1 MLELTGQTSGP
12 LKSKGVRRF
21 VTVLF
26 SDVSGSSQHAE
37 MLDAEDYAD
46 KLDQFR
52 KIVRDVV
59 PRHGGS
65 IARMQGDGVLALFG
79 YDESREDD
87 GRRAVEAAFELH
99 SAVKSI
105 DFGSGANAAFMELHS
120 GIHAGLVL
128 LIEGDIERGR
138 FDVVGEVPNT
148 ASRLCSMAA
157 KGEIMVSEE
166 SLGPQAHF
174 FSLSSRQNLAV
185 RGRANPLTVVR
196 VDGRAAV
203 RRRIEAAAKRGVVPF
218 VGRLAPMT
226 QLLRAAENLGKG
238 LRGGVVISG
247 EAGLGKT
254 RLVSEFRRQAESQGL
269 LTVQGYCENYLG
281 AEPFQPFWQILRSAL
296 GWTVTMDGADLAE
309 KIRNLTGGK
318 PNEAGDRLAAGARA
332 VLLELSRQKQ
342 TSVAPLLASAI
353 LALLEVLA
361 QGNRLV
367 LVLDDWQW
375 ADDASRQMLDTIWQG
390 DLKLLVVVA
399 TRPVEEADRILKG
412 VAPLKLQPLEPAEA
426 ETTIHAWLPYADPI
440 LLQEVTSQSGG
451 SPLFIEEL
459 CHAAAAGGD
468 FRSLQDKS
476 GVAWISALVASRVAR
491 LPSAQ
496 IECLQAASIL
506 GMVFP
511 STLLS
516 RLIASG
522 EAAGLIGALVAN
534 DFLTESNGSGLLRFN
549 HVLTRESVYATVDA
563 HRRRELHLRAALLIE
578 NGGEGGGLVDNTE
591 TLSYHFA
598 AAGQSVKAAKYAEA
612 AGDKALAMMALDR
625 GRAQFAT
632 TLRSLDAI
640 PELTN
645 EDKHRWCSVAQ
656 RLGLTCVFDALDVA
670 DLLQLLQRAAA
681 LAREIG
687 DGNVIARAEYW
698 LGYVNYGRGQPRAA
712 IAHCRQAL
720 KHATDSQ
727 DVKLMAQVQATLGQS
742 LASAGQYHE
751 ALPLLRD
758 SVQSKKQQSRPGSG
772 TAIGSAY
779 TLARTAYTL
788 GDLGR
793 FDEAYE
799 LFSESL
805 EMLGDKLHA
814 VKASVKELMC
824 AVYLWQG
831 RWDEAAAAGIEG
843 TDIALTCRSHFN
855 TAMGRA
861 LSSCAVWARDRD
873 QASVELLLESTR
885 WIEVRGGAVSTS
897 LNYGWLV
904 EMMVARQWKAQAR
917 QSAHQLFLRARAQDW
932 HGVAMGCRAMAK
944 LAMHNQDERRA
955 LAYLWRAD
963 HAAAL
968 RNSPRENAVNLLA
981 RADLLLFAG
990 KGEQARP
997 PALKAL
1003 GLFEAMQM
1011 PWFAAEARK
1020 VLGQV

>member
-1 MLELTGQTSGP
+1 MDASPGP
-12 LKSKGVRRF
+12 TTALLKSKGVRRF

-26 SDVSGSSQHAE
+26 SDVSGSSEHAE
-37 MLDAEDYAD
+37 QLDAEDYAD

-52 KIVRDVV
+52 KIVRNVV

-99 SAVKSI
+99 QAVKSI
-105 DFGSGANAAFMELHS
+105 DFGIGANAAFMELHS

-174 FSLSSRQNLAV
+174 FRLSRRQTLTV

-196 VDGRAAV
+196 VDNRAEV
-203 RRRIEAAAKRGVVPF
+203 QRRIEAAAKRGVVPF
-218 VGRLAPMT
+218 VGRTAPMA
-226 QLLRAAENLGKG
+226 QLLQSAAGLDKG
-238 LRGGVVISG
+238 LRGGIVISG
-247 EAGLGKT
+247 EAGLGKS
-254 RLVSEFRRQAESQGL
+254 RLISEFRKQAEALGL
-269 LTVQGYCENYLG
+269 ITLQGYCENYLG
-281 AEPFQPFWQILRSAL
+281 AEPFQPFWQILRAAL
-296 GWTVTMDGADLAE
+296 GWKLAMGETDLSEAIQ
-309 KIRNLTGGK
+309 KLSGGK
-318 PNEAGDRLAAGARA
+318 QDEAASRLAASARA
-332 VLLELSRQKQ
+332 VLLELSQQKQ
-342 TSVAPLLASAI
+342 SAVAPLLASAI

-361 QGNRLV
+361 QGRRLV
-367 LVLDDWQW
+367 VVLDDWQW
-375 ADDASRQMLDTIWQG
+375 ADDASRQMLGTIWQG
-390 DLKLLVVVA
+390 DLKLLLVVA
-399 TRPVEEADRILKG
+399 TRPVEEVDQILKG
-412 VAPLKLQPLEPAEA
+412 VAPIKLQPLEPAE
-426 ETTIHAWLPYADPI
+426 TVQTVQAWLPYADPI

-468 FRSLQDKS
+468 FRSLKEKS
-476 GVAWISALVASRVAR
+476 GVAWVSALVASRVAR

-496 IECLQAASIL
+496 IDCLQAASIL

-511 STLLS
+511 ASLLI
-516 RLIASG
+516 RLSESG
-522 EAAGLIGALVAN
+522 DAGGSIEALLAN
-534 DFLTESNGSGLLRFN
+534 EFLTETLGSGLLRFN

-563 HRRRELHLRAALLIE
+563 HKRRDLHLRAAFLIE
-578 NGGEGGGLVDNTE
+578 SGSEDGGLVDNTE

-598 AAGQSVKAAKYAEA
+598 AAGQSVKAARYAEA

-632 TLRSLDAI
+632 ALRSLDTF
-640 PELTN
+640 PELTV
-645 EDKHRWCSVAQ
+645 EDKRRWCSVAQ

-670 DLLQLLQRAAA
+670 DLLQLLRRAAA
-681 LAREIG
+681 LARDIA
-687 DGNVIARAEYW
+687 DDNAIARSEYW

-720 KHATDSQ
+720 KHAADSQ
-727 DVKLMAQVQATLGQS
+727 DMKLVSQVQATLGQS
-742 LASAGQYHE
+742 LASAGQYQE

-788 GDLGR
+788 GDLGQ
-793 FDEAYE
+793 FGEAHE
-799 LFSESL
+799 LFSQSL
-805 EMLGDKLHA
+805 DMLGDRLHA

-843 TDIALTCRSHFN
+843 TEIAMSCRSHFN

-873 QASVELLLESTR
+873 PSSVEMLLESTR

-904 EMMVARQWKAQAR
+904 EMLVERQMRAQAR
-917 QSAHQLFLRARAQDW
+917 QSAQHLFRRARAQDW
-932 HGVAMGCRAMAK
+932 HGVAMGCRS
-944 LAMHNQDERRA
+944 LARLATMDGKIERAHHYLAQAGRA
-955 LAYLWRAD
+955 AQV
-963 HAAAL
+963 
-968 RNSPRENAVNLLA
+968 RNSPRERAVNLLA
-981 RADLLLFAG
+981 TAQLQTVAGHPDDARECALRARDHFD
-990 KGEQARP
+990 
-997 PALKAL
+997 
-1003 GLFEAMQM
+1003 AMQM
-1011 PWFAAEARK
+1011 AWFSAQARD
-1020 VLGQV
+1020 VLSRL

>member
-1 MLELTGQTSGP
+1 MQEPTGLATGTAR
-12 LKSKGVRRF
+12 SKGVRRF

-52 KIVRDVV
+52 KIVREVV
-59 PRHGGS
+59 PRYGGS

-99 SAVKSI
+99 QAVKNI
-105 DFGSGANAAFMELHS
+105 DFGSGANAESMALHS

-166 SLGPQAHF
+166 SLGPHAHF
-174 FSLSSRQNLAV
+174 FSLSTRQNLTV
-185 RGRANPLTVVR
+185 RGRANTLTVVR
-196 VDGRAAV
+196 VDGRAEIQ
-203 RRRIEAAAKRGVVPF
+203 RRIEAAAKRGLVPF
-218 VGRLAPMT
+218 VGRSAPMAE
-226 QLLRAAENLGKG
+226 LLHGAENLGKG
-238 LRGGVVISG
+238 RRGGVVVSG

-254 RLVSEFRRQAESQGL
+254 RLIAEFRRQAEAQGL
-269 LTVQGYCENYLG
+269 NTVQGYCENYLG
-281 AEPFQPFWQILRSAL
+281 AEPFQPFWQVLRSAL
-296 GWTVTMDGADLAE
+296 GWNVSMGEADLAGIIA
-309 KIRNLTGGK
+309 KLTGGK
-318 PNEAGDRLAAGARA
+318 PNEATDRLAVSARA
-332 VLLELSRQKQ
+332 ALLELSKQKQ
-342 TSVAPLLASAI
+342 SSIAPMLASAI

-361 QGNRLV
+361 VGNRLV

-375 ADDASRQMLDTIWQG
+375 ADDTSRHMLDTIWQS
-390 DLKLLVVVA
+390 DLTLLVVVA

-412 VAPLKLQPLEPAEA
+412 VTPLKLQPLEPAEA
-426 ETTIHAWLPYADPI
+426 VKTIQAWLPYADPM
-440 LLQEVTSQSGG
+440 LLQEVTGQSGG

-468 FRSLQDKS
+468 FRSLKEKS

-491 LPSAQ
+491 LSSIQ

-511 STLLS
+511 SSLLNQ
-516 RLIASG
+516 LLEPGEASG
-522 EAAGLIGALVAN
+522 VIGTLVAN
-534 DFLTESNGSGLLRFN
+534 DFLTETTDSGLLRFN

-563 HRRRELHLRAALLIE
+563 QKRRDLHLRAALLIE
-578 NGGEGGGLVDNTE
+578 SGSEGGGLVDNTE

-598 AAGQSVKAAKYAEA
+598 AAGQSIKAAKYAEA

-632 TLRSLDAI
+632 TLRCLDAV
-640 PELTN
+640 PELTVD
-645 EDKHRWCSVAQ
+645 DKHRWCSVAQ

-687 DGNVIARAEYW
+687 DDNVIARAEYW
-698 LGYVNYGRGQPRAA
+698 LGYVNYGRGKPRVA

-720 KHATDSQ
+720 KHAADSQ
-727 DVKLMAQVQATLGQS
+727 DVRLMAQVQATLGQS
-742 LASAGQYHE
+742 LASAGQYQE

-788 GDLGR
+788 GDLGQ
-793 FDEAYE
+793 FDEAHE
-799 LFSESL
+799 LFGQSL
-805 EMLGDKLHA
+805 EMLGDRRHA

-831 RWDEAAAAGIEG
+831 RWDEAASAGMEG
-843 TDIALTCRSHFN
+843 TDIALGCRSHFN
-855 TAMGRA
+855 VAMGRA

-873 QASVELLLESTR
+873 PASVELLLEATR

-904 EMMVARQWKAQAR
+904 EMMVTGKMKTQAR
-917 QSAHQLFLRARAQDW
+917 QGAYQLFVRARAQDW
-932 HGVAMGCRAMAK
+932 HGVAMGCRALARLASAEGELPRAHHYLAQADRAAK
-944 LAMHNQDERRA
+944 VRQ
-955 LAYLWRAD
+955 
-963 HAAAL
+963 
-968 RNSPRENAVNLLA
+968 SPRERAVNQLA
-981 RADLLLFAG
+981 NAQLQAAAG
-990 KGEQARP
+990 KLDQA
-997 PALKAL
+997 KAMAQ
-1003 GLFEAMQM
+1003 EACHQFDSMQM
-1011 PWFAAEARK
+1011 AWFSAEAGV
-1020 VLGQV
+1020 VLTRL

>member
-1 MLELTGQTSGP
+1 MQEPTGPTAGT

-26 SDVSGSSQHAE
+26 SDVSGSSEHAE

-99 SAVKSI
+99 HAVKGI
-105 DFGSGANAAFMELHS
+105 DFGTGANATFMALHS

-157 KGEIMVSEE
+157 RGEIMVSEE

-174 FSLSSRQNLAV
+174 FSLSGRQNLAV

-196 VDGRAAV
+196 VDGRAEV
-203 RRRIEAAAKRGVVPF
+203 HRRIEAAAKRGVVPF
-218 VGRLAPMT
+218 VGRAAPMAE
-226 QLLRAAENLGKG
+226 LLHAAGSLGKG

-254 RLVSEFRRQAESQGL
+254 RLISEFLTQAESMGL
-269 LTVQGYCENYLG
+269 NALQGYCENYLG

-296 GWTVTMDGADLAE
+296 GWNVSMGEAGLSE
-309 KIRNLTGGK
+309 KIAKLTSGN
-318 PNEAGDRLAAGARA
+318 PDEASDRLAVSARA
-332 VLLELSRQKQ
+332 VLLDLSQQKQ
-342 TSVAPLLASAI
+342 SSVAPLLASAI

-361 QGNRLV
+361 QGHRLV

-375 ADDASRQMLDTIWQG
+375 ADDASRQMLDTIWQS

-399 TRPVEEADRILKG
+399 TRPVDEADRILKG
-412 VAPLKLQPLEPAEA
+412 VAPIKLQPLEPAQ
-426 ETTIHAWLPYADPI
+426 TVRTIQAWLPYADPM

-468 FRSLQDKS
+468 FRSLKEKS
-476 GVAWISALVASRVAR
+476 GVAWISALVASRIAR

-511 STLLS
+511 FSLLNNLS
-516 RLIASG
+516 QSADTG
-522 EAAGLIGALVAN
+522 GLIGTLVAN
-534 DFLTESNGSGLLRFN
+534 DFLTESIGSGLLRFN
-549 HVLTRESVYATVDA
+549 HVLTRESVYATVDT
-563 HRRRELHLRAALLIE
+563 HRRRDLHLRAALLIE
-578 NGGEGGGLVDNTE
+578 SGSQDGGLVDNTE

-598 AAGQSVKAAKYAEA
+598 AAGQSIKAARYAEA

-632 TLRSLDAI
+632 TLRALDAVA
-640 PELTN
+640 ELTV
-645 EDKHRWCSVAQ
+645 EDKRRWCSVAQ
-656 RLGLTCVFDALDVA
+656 RLGQTCVFDALDVA
-670 DLLQLLQRAAA
+670 DLLQLFQRAAK
-681 LAREIG
+681 LSREIG
-687 DGNVIARAEYW
+687 DDNAIARAEYW
-698 LGYVNYGRGQPRAA
+698 LGYVNYGRGQPKGA
-712 IAHCRQAL
+712 IFHCRQAL
-720 KHATDSQ
+720 KHALESQ
-727 DVKLMAQVQATLGQS
+727 DLRLVAQVQATLGQS
-742 LASAGQYHE
+742 LASAGQYQE

-758 SVQSKKQQSRPGSG
+758 SVSSKKQQSRPGSG

-788 GDLGR
+788 GDLGQ
-793 FDEAYE
+793 FDEAHE

-805 EMLGDKLHA
+805 HMLGDRLHA

-831 RWDEAAAAGIEG
+831 RWDEAAAAGMEG
-843 TDIALTCRSHFN
+843 TEIALSCRSHFN

-873 QASVELLLESTR
+873 QASVELLLEATR

-904 EMMVARQWKAQAR
+904 EMMVSRQMTAQAR
-917 QSAHQLFLRARAQDW
+917 QSALYLFRRARAQDV
-932 HGVAMGCRAMAK
+932 HGLAMGCRALAK
-944 LAMHNQDERRA
+944 LAIHNQDERRA
-955 LAYLWRAD
+955 LAYLWRAER
-963 HAAAL
+963 AAGL

-981 RADLLLFAG
+981 RADIFLITG
-990 KGEQARP
+990 KGEQARS
-997 PALKAL
+997 PAFEAL
-1003 GLFEAMQM
+1003 DRFEAMQM
-1011 PWFAAEARK
+1011 RWFAAEARK
-1020 VLGQV
+1020 LLEQV